1 MGTSLLKYSP
11 KKYARGLS
19 SDRMIDAFIGQV
31 LGNENWYSV
40 HRHLKWNAIVAYSTK
55 TISERVHFVGEKSL
69 GRAKKNEKFEYSK
82 HLVYKLIPFTSKE
95 DDTLLEEGSLF
106 VTDEF
111 ECIDLEN
118 SLLPT
123 PTASDGQRG
132 GQKVAGKKK
141 ERSSGQIYSSN
152 IVDLAVSELL
162 PTPTTMAAK
171 GNVTQNRGHYNLTD
185 IIAVR
190 YRIEPMDGGASL
202 LNPLYVEEMMGFP
215 EGWLLL
221 PFLKNNSKGNMDDNS
236 VVK

>member
-1 MGTSLLKYSP
+1 MGTSLLKYSA
-11 KKYARGLS
+11 KKYAQGLS

-40 HRHLKWNAIVAYSTK
+40 HRHLKWDAVVSYSAK
-55 TISERVHFVGEKSL
+55 TINERVHFVGEQSL
-69 GRAKKNEKFEYSK
+69 GKTKKSEEIKRSK
-82 HLVYKLIPFTSKE
+82 YLIYKLKPFTSKDGETTVDGNLFDDENFE
-95 DDTLLEEGSLF
+95 DL
-106 VTDEF
+106 V
-111 ECIDLEN
+111 LEN

-132 GQKVAGKKK
+132 GQKVNGNKKA
-141 ERSSGQIYSSN
+141 RSSGQTYSSN

-162 PTPTTMAAK
+162 PTPTAMSAK
-171 GNVTQNRGHYNLTD
+171 GNVTQNRGYYNLTD

-190 YRIEPMDGGASL
+190 YQIKPMDGGTSL

-215 EGWLLL
+215 EGWVLL
-221 PFLKNNSKGNMDDNS
+221 PFLKNSSKGNVSDNS